1 MNERMLNWMD
11 FGIPVIPEGP
21 MDDEEPMEAHEIK
34 ESDIPKSPMIFKKQD
49 SGAAA
54 DQKHY
59 QKAEKEPIEVMQM
72 YFTAQELYGFC
83 KGNALKYILRSRFK
97 GTELKDMEKALQ
109 YMKWSVDVLH
119 GVPIDPRK

>member
-1 MNERMLNWMD
+1 MEWERPLTCED
-11 FGIPVIPEGP
+11 FGVKPS
-21 MDDEEPMEAHEIK
+21 DFHEIK
-34 ESDIPKSPMIFKKQD
+34 ESEIPKHSMILENPAT
-49 SGAAA
+49 SAAA

-109 YMKWSVDVLH
+109 YMKWSVDILH
-119 GVPIDPRK
+119 GVPIDPRKR